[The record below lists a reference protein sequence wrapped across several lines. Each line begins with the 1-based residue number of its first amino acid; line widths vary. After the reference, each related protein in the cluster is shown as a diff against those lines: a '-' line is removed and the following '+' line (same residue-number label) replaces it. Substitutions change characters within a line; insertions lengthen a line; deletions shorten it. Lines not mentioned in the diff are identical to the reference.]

1 MPLTDTKVKNA
12 RPQEKPY
19 TLQDGQGLYLE
30 VRPTGSKFWRYRYWL
45 TSSKDGRY
53 TIGEYPSVSL
63 SDARREREWAREQV
77 KLGRNPTDVRK
88 QEKQQNLAES
98 VNTFELV
105 AREWIEKKRPHWTA
119 GTTAQTENFLATNCY
134 PAFGKKPIRE
144 VTAHEILAVLREMEK
159 RGSVSSALKV
169 RQWCSAI
176 FCYAVSTLRA
186 DSDPAAALKGA
197 IIPKKTQNSRCLT
210 GDELR
215 EYFTLALEYSGYPQ
229 TRLAL
234 LLLPFLFVRQ
244 AELRNGEWSEVDF
257 DNALWVIPGSKMKM
271 GRAHSVPL
279 SKTTLR
285 LLKELQATTGKTGLM
300 VPSIKNPR
308 KALDSNTLNRAITY
322 LGFESSL
329 ITCHDFRATASTT
342 LYEMGFRREVVEKQL
357 AHAEQNRTVAA
368 YNHAEYLNER
378 RDMMQWYDDWLCGFM
393 PPVES

>member
-12 RPQEKPY
+12 RPQDKPY

-77 KLGRNPTDVRK
+77 KLGHNPTDVRK
-88 QEKQQNLAES
+88 QQKQQNLAES

-105 AREWIEKKRPHWTA
+105 AKEWIEKKRPHWTA
-119 GTTAQTENFLATNCY
+119 GTTQQTENFLAINCY
-134 PAFGKKPIRE
+134 PAFGHKPIRN

-176 FCYAVSTLRA
+176 FCYAVATLRA

-215 EYFTLALEYSGYPQ
+215 QYFARASEYTGYPQ
-229 TRLAL
+229 TKLAL

-244 AELRNGEWSEVDF
+244 AELRNGEWAEADF
-257 DNALWVIPGSKMKM
+257 DNELWIIPASKMKM

-279 SKTTLR
+279 SKTALR
-285 LLKELQATTGKTGLM
+285 LLGELHASTGKTGLM
-300 VPSIKNPR
+300 FPSIKNPR
-308 KALDSNTLNRAITY
+308 KVLDSNTLNRAITY

-342 LYEMGFRREVVEKQL
+342 LYEMGYRREVVEKQL

-378 RDMMQWYDDWLCGFM
+378 REMMQRYDDWLCGFM

>member
-12 RPQEKPY
+12 RPQDKPY

-77 KLGRNPTDVRK
+77 KLGHNPTDVRK

-105 AREWIEKKRPHWTA
+105 AKEWIEKKRLHWTA
-119 GTTAQTENFLATNCY
+119 GTTEQTESFLAINCY
-134 PAFGKKPIRE
+134 PAFGHKPIRN

-176 FCYAVSTLRA
+176 FCYAVATLRA

-197 IIPKKTQNSRCLT
+197 IIPKKTQNSRCLM

-215 EYFTLALEYSGYPQ
+215 QYFSRASEYTGYPQ
-229 TRLAL
+229 TKLAL

-244 AELRNGEWSEVDF
+244 AELRNGEWTEADF
-257 DNALWVIPGSKMKM
+257 DNELWIIPASKMKM

-279 SKTTLR
+279 SKTALR
-285 LLKELQATTGKTGLM
+285 LLKELHAATGKTGLM
-300 VPSIKNPR
+300 FPSIKNPR
-308 KALDSNTLNRAITY
+308 KVLDSNTLNRAITY

-378 RDMMQWYDDWLCGFM
+378 REMMQRYDDWLCGFM